1 VTETPS
7 QTTAQAQ
14 DAKLPSRSAL
24 LAVLDIAIFVAV
36 LAIPLAWFFDPLQGS
51 WGRVSWG
58 AKPVLIPFGLLIVRQ
73 LIRRATGR
81 RGLAEAGLYRKLCFA
96 ILSTFVSLWLVEA
109 VLTKGGVKQ
118 STAAPIVITGEEA
131 IDTKQRSDN
140 VISDPELLWRFAP
153 DRDWDG
159 YRVNRHGY
167 RTRDFELV
175 KPAGQRR
182 VIALGD
188 SCTAQGRPPYSDV
201 LHELL
206 QKSPPTKDPWEAFNM
221 GVYGYSSM
229 QGLRQYQK
237 YGVPLKPD
245 YVSLYYGWND
255 HWLYKIPDH
264 LRMAVRMHPL
274 KAAVT
279 DALRRKRLYTFISGL
294 ARPEGIGNNEHGRDF
309 RVPADMYRA
318 TLTEFIRNIRQA
330 GAQPILIAAPRR
342 GLTPSVVKSGHARS
356 VEEVEKAH
364 DEYVA
369 ITRDVALA
377 EKVAL
382 VDLAAQLA
390 DPAYDGMFM
399 RDGIHLEQDGLEVI
413 AAALH
418 AKLVELAEGKE

>member
-1 VTETPS
+1 MTEIPTSVPS
-7 QTTAQAQ
+7 R
-14 DAKLPSRSAL
+14 RSAL
-24 LAVLDIAIFVAV
+24 LAVLDIALFAAV

-58 AKPVLIPFGLLIVRQ
+58 LKPVLIPVILLIVRQ
-73 LIRRATGR
+73 LVRRASGR

-96 ILSTFVSLWLVEA
+96 VLSTFVSLWLVEA
-109 VLTKGGVKQ
+109 VLTKAGVTV
-118 STAAPIVITGEEA
+118 STASPIVITGEEA
-131 IDTKQRSDN
+131 EDTLVRSDN
-140 VISDPELLWRFAP
+140 VITDPELLWRFSP

-167 RTRDFELV
+167 RTRDFEV
-175 KPAGQRR
+175 TKPDGLQR

-206 QKSPPTKDPWEAFNM
+206 QKSPPTTGPWEAFNM

-229 QGLRQYQK
+229 QGLRQFQK
-237 YGVPLKPD
+237 YGAAFKPD

-279 DALRRKRLYTFISGL
+279 DALRRKRIYTFISGL
-294 ARPEGIGNNEHGRDF
+294 ARPQGIGENVHGHDF
-309 RVPADMYRA
+309 RVPPDMYRA
-318 TLTEFIRNIRQA
+318 TLAEFIRHIRQA
-330 GAQPILIAAPRR
+330 GAQPILITAPRR
-342 GLTPSVVKSGHARS
+342 GLTASVVGSGHARS
-356 VEEVEKAH
+356 IEEVEVAH

-382 VDLAAQLA
+382 LDLAAQFA
-390 DPAYDGMFM
+390 DPAYDRMFM
-399 RDGIHLEQDGLEVI
+399 RDGIHLKQDGLEAI

-418 AKLVELAEGKE
+418 AKLTELAEGKE